1 MLNDRALRFV
11 KNFSYTIASNL
22 ITMIVSTLV
31 VFIIPKLLGVEEYGY
46 WQLYLFY
53 SAYVPFL
60 QFGWSDGVYLRYGG
74 KEYEE
79 LDKSLFFSQFI
90 MLFTFQCIIAVV
102 MLVLSDLFVLDIN
115 KLFIIRMTAIY
126 LVLINT
132 RYLFIY
138 ILQGTNR
145 FKEYALIIMTDRVLY
160 IGMVIVFLVLGVREY
175 KLMIIADLIGKFL
188 SFLYVLY
195 KCYDIVFQKISTFY
209 FNLKESINNISAGI
223 KLMFSNT
230 ASMLIMGVVRFGIE
244 RSWNVST
251 FGRVSLTLNISNFM
265 MVFINAV
272 GIIMF
277 PILRKTDKKKLP
289 SIYETMR
296 TFLMVFML
304 GILILYY
311 PLRVMLSAWL
321 PQYDSSLLYM
331 ALVFPMSVYEGKMVL
346 LINTYLKTLRKEK
359 LMLKI
364 NLISL
369 AISVIFSFITTA
381 LFRNLDMA
389 VASIVIILAF
399 RCVLAEIVLSKIL
412 NIFVYKDIILEL
424 MLTFIFIITGW
435 FINSWISLFI
445 YLIAYVVYLV
455 FKRKDITNT
464 IINVKLLM
472 KA

>member
-1 MLNDRALRFV
+1 MSDRVLRLV
-11 KNFSYTIASNL
+11 KNFSYTIVSNL

-31 VFIIPKLLGVEEYGY
+31 IFIIPKLIGVEEYGY

-74 KEYEE
+74 KEYSE

-90 MLFTFQCIIAVV
+90 MLFIFQCIIAIIMVT
-102 MLVLSDLFVLDIN
+102 LSCLFALGIDKV
-115 KLFIIRMTAIY
+115 FIIRMTAIY

-145 FKEYALIIMTDRVLY
+145 FKEYAMIIMTDRILY
-160 IGMVIVFLVLGVREY
+160 IGIIVIFLLLGVREY
-175 KLMIIADLIGKFL
+175 KLMVIADIIGKFISL
-188 SFLYVLY
+188 IYTMY
-195 KCYDIVFQKISTFY
+195 KCHDIVFQKMSAFY
-209 FNLKESINNISAGI
+209 FDMKESFYNISAGI

-265 MVFINAV
+265 MIFINAV

-277 PILRKTDKKKLP
+277 PILRKTDEEKLP

-296 TFLMVFML
+296 TFLMVLML
-304 GILILYY
+304 GVLILYY
-311 PLRVMLSAWL
+311 PFRVILSAWL
-321 PQYDSSLLYM
+321 PQYNSSLLYM
-331 ALVFPMSVYEGKMVL
+331 ALVFPMSIYEGKMVL
-346 LINTYLKTLRKEK
+346 LVNTYLKTLRQEK

-369 AISVIFSFITTA
+369 AISAVFSFITTVI
-381 LFRNLDMA
+381 FRDLDMA

-399 RCVLAEIVLSKIL
+399 RCAFAEILLSKII
-412 NIFVYKDIILEL
+412 NISVNKDIILEFI
-424 MLTFIFIITGW
+424 LTFIFIITGW
-435 FINSWISLFI
+435 FINSWVSILI
-445 YLIAYVVYLV
+445 YLISYGVYLV